1 MQLRITNLITVSAAT
16 FSILIL
22 PICLLAE
29 DANRISVQLRSGG
42 TVNGTKISEP
52 VENGRK
58 FLVLRTDSGSVLK
71 LAKGLIQRVV
81 EPDTDLVGYQ
91 LALGKMQETADGHW
105 AMYDWCKKN
114 GGLSR
119 YRQQM
124 NRHLRQIVKLDPTD
138 SKAWQ
143 KLNYVKV
150 DDQWVPEEQHHQ
162 SRGYRKYKGKW
173 IPAIQK
179 PNSADSDS
187 ANPLGDRKT
196 ALKNWQNNYL
206 NKRDF
211 ESVRAEL
218 FRIVDGISVGY
229 FENRFIKK
237 ETDPARREFYLE
249 AVGQVDSRL
258 AQSILVGY
266 AMLDS
271 DSAVREK
278 ALDLLE
284 LEEHFDKAR
293 TTGMLT
299 SYLGNSSNQIVNRA
313 GRLIG
318 RIKHESAIIPL
329 IGALETV
336 HKEATGTDPGRLNT
350 GFDSNGGASFG
361 TGGPKFVTRSR
372 QNKSVLRA
380 LNNITGQNFRFEPG
394 LWKEWY
400 VDQHT
405 VTDYSLGR

>member
-1 MQLRITNLITVSAAT
+1 
-16 FSILIL
+16 
-22 PICLLAE
+22 
-29 DANRISVQLRSGG
+29 
-42 TVNGTKISEP
+42 
-52 VENGRK
+52 
-58 FLVLRTDSGSVLK
+58 
-71 LAKGLIQRVV
+71 
-81 EPDTDLVGYQ
+81 
-91 LALGKMQETADGHW
+91 
-105 AMYDWCKKN
+105 
-114 GGLSR
+114 
-119 YRQQM
+119 
-124 NRHLRQIVKLDPTD
+124 
-138 SKAWQ
+138 
-143 KLNYVKV
+143 
-150 DDQWVPEEQHHQ
+150 
-162 SRGYRKYKGKW
+162 
-173 IPAIQK
+173 
-179 PNSADSDS
+179 
-187 ANPLGDRKT
+187 
-196 ALKNWQNNYL
+196 
-206 NKRDF
+206 
-211 ESVRAEL
+211 
-218 FRIVDGISVGY
+218 
-229 FENRFIKK
+229 
-237 ETDPARREFYLE
+237 
-249 AVGQVDSRL
+249 
-258 AQSILVGY
+258 
-266 AMLDS
+266 MLDS